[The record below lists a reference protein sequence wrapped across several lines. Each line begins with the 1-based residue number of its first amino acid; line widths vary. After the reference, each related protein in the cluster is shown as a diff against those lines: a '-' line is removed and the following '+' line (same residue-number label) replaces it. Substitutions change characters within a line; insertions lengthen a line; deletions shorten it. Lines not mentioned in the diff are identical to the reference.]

1 MERLTSAEIAHLK
14 EVFNLFDKNGDG
26 FITSEELGTV
36 MRSLGQNPT
45 EVQLQNMIS
54 ECDADKN
61 NAIDFPEFLNL
72 MTSKTNVTE
81 KGLRDAFN
89 MFDKD
94 QDGFISAAELGQ
106 VMANL
111 GQKLT
116 DEDLNEM
123 ISQIDLDG
131 DGKISYDEFVVKM
144 MEGH

>member
-45 EVQLQNMIS
+45 ELQLKNTIS
-54 ECDADKN
+54 EFDADKN

-72 MTSKTNVTE
+72 MTSKTKETE
-81 KGLRDAFN
+81 KELREAFN
-89 MFDKD
+89 IFDKD
-94 QDGFISAAELGQ
+94 QDGFISAAELRQ

-111 GQKLT
+111 GQKLS
-116 DEDLNEM
+116 DEELNEM
-123 ISQIDLDG
+123 ISQIDMDG
-131 DGKISYDEFVVKM
+131 DGQISYDEFVKRM
-144 MEGH
+144 MEGC

>member
-116 DEDLNEM
+116 DEELNEM

-131 DGKISYDEFVVKM
+131 DGQISYDEFVVKM